1 MILSVGLEKNCLL
14 LEMLLSG
21 CAKRMPV
28 HVLLLHY
35 GHFCSKTV
43 LFAKSKYFIS
53 YTWFSVTTC
62 FNRRSVL
69 GICCIPKYPS
79 KSEKGNIVP
88 LQYAIKKQIISQN
101 PSGMWLGFIG
111 FTAP

>member
-43 LFAKSKYFIS
+43 LFAKTSEALRFTRANIS
-53 YTWFSVTTC
+53 SVIPG
-62 FNRRSVL
+62 FLLQLVL
-69 GICCIPKYPS
+69 IEGLY
-79 KSEKGNIVP
+79 
-88 LQYAIKKQIISQN
+88 
-101 PSGMWLGFIG
+101 
-111 FTAP
+111 